1 MKLGSFRLGMRTFKT
16 GLAVMIIVAIF
27 VLIDRGNPMIAALSA
42 VFSLR
47 QDFETTVEFGK
58 SRVLANDLGGGF
70 AIAYFL
76 IYEYFNE
83 ASLVQILVLP
93 TFLMLLI
100 SINDGIGN
108 NKGIIGSTAALLMI
122 ALTIPADATYM
133 YAVERVFDT
142 FIGTVIAILM
152 NIGVHPKKPEEVVA
166 EIEARQQR

>member
-58 SRVLANDLGGGF
+58 SRVLANALGGGF
-70 AIAYFL
+70 AIA
-76 IYEYFNE
+76 YFNE

>member
-58 SRVLANDLGGGF
+58 SCLANALGGGF

-108 NKGIIGSTAALLMI
+108 NKGNHWINSGFAD
-122 ALTIPADATYM
+122 ALTIQQMRRICTPWN
-133 YAVERVFDT
+133 VCLIRS
-142 FIGTVIAILM
+142 FIGTAM
-152 NIGVHPKKPEEVVA
+152 PS
-166 EIEARQQR
+166 